1 MPGFAP
7 DGPPQPERMEGN
19 MATHTEHHP
28 ESQPQESTL
37 STVLWTGG
45 ALFVVVLIAI
55 YAAM

>member
-1 MPGFAP
+1 
-7 DGPPQPERMEGN
+7 

-28 ESQPQESTL
+28 ESSQPQQSTL

-45 ALFVVVLIAI
+45 ALFVVVLVAI